1 LRRSTGRW
9 ARTRRSESSRYAV
22 RAVRLRPNVVV
33 PEIEVAADR
42 TIPVGPQAR
51 GPESWPYS
59 LAGKLAALQRAVGLD
74 ERKLRER
81 LRRDERFSQVADA
94 EFPSPRT
101 SITPAEAAL
110 LIERGLADPVTD

>member
-1 LRRSTGRW
+1 M
-9 ARTRRSESSRYAV
+9 RRSEPSRYAL

-33 PEIEVAADR
+33 PEIEVGADR
-42 TIPVGPQAR
+42 TIPI
-51 GPESWPYS
+51 GPEAQGPGSWSHS

-74 ERKLRER
+74 ERRLRER
-81 LRRDERFSQVADA
+81 MRRDERFAEVADA

-110 LIERGLADPVTD
+110 LIRRGLADPVAD

>member
-1 LRRSTGRW
+1 M
-9 ARTRRSESSRYAV
+9 RRSESSRYAL

-33 PEIEVAADR
+33 PEIEVRADR
-42 TIPVGPQAR
+42 TIPIGPEAR
-51 GPESWPYS
+51 GSGSWSHS

-74 ERKLRER
+74 ERRLRER
-81 LRRDERFSQVADA
+81 MRRDERFAEVADA

-110 LIERGLADPVTD
+110 LIRRGLADPVAD